1 MLTFILLVLLAIAH
15 LKIFY
20 LRSTVERLYEV
31 TLHQHYENLK
41 RDPLAAEF
49 SGLDADQKLE
59 LFKTATEAFKSE
71 NFELFWRACNVS
83 ENADKNFL
91 DLVSRLDLQQTD
103 ALSALMQEI
112 KLKKCVR
119 AEEKKG
125 KVSK

>member
-1 MLTFILLVLLAIAH
+1 MLTFILLILLAVAH

-20 LRSTVERLYEV
+20 LRSTVERLYDI
-31 TLHQHYENLK
+31 TLNQHYENLK
-41 RDPLAAEF
+41 KDPVTTEFAA
-49 SGLDADQKLE
+49 LDGEQKLE
-59 LFKTATEAFKSE
+59 LFKNATDAFRGE

-83 ENADKNFL
+83 ESAEKNFW
-91 DLVSRLDLQQTD
+91 DLVSRLDLEQTA
-103 ALSALMQEI
+103 ALSAIIQEI